1 MKGFRMIIDPYNGG
15 PERSPC
21 GGYAL
26 FITRFGESHIPFE
39 FMKITANDYIQLI
52 RSSRERD

>member
-1 MKGFRMIIDPYNGG
+1 MIIDPYNGG

-52 RSSRERD
+52 RASRERD